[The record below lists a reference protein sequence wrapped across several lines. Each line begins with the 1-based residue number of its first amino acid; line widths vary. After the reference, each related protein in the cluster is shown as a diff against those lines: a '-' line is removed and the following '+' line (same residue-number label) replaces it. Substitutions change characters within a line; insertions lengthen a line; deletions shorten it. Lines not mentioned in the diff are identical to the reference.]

1 MFGTG
6 AQEEA
11 RHRRRGN
18 HDVENAIRD
27 ALDREADA
35 LTAKEEGEDALH
47 RGWAEARGGEGWCD
61 QWRRQE

>member
-1 MFGTG
+1 VKSKLKALAMLGTG

-18 HDVENAIRD
+18 HDVEDAIGD
-27 ALDREADA
+27 ALDREADT

-47 RGWAEARGGEGWCD
+47 
-61 QWRRQE
+61 